1 MPFPSSSAQQA
12 VQALGLRLR
21 EIRFAA
27 GFSGRR
33 LGELAGWHSSK
44 ISKIEYG
51 KQPPSPAD
59 IRAWCEY
66 CGASDQSDELIASLH
81 AAEGM
86 FVEWRRMERTGLR
99 QAQESVLPLWERT
112 QNFRIYSSR
121 MVPGPVQT
129 DDYIRTVLESVRAR
143 RELPDDVEDAVRVRV
158 DRQRLTQV
166 GNHRFAIILEE
177 NVLRH
182 QVGGSAVM
190 AAQLGH
196 LLIASALPAVSLSVI
211 PLGADRSYVRP
222 VESFWLFDDDLVNVE
237 LVSGHLTV
245 TQPREVA
252 MYAKTFSD
260 LAALAVSGG
269 KARSLMLTPQEVKD
283 LQVAPGRWLLPGTP
297 P

>member
-1 MPFPSSSAQQA
+1 
-12 VQALGLRLR
+12 
-21 EIRFAA
+21 
-27 GFSGRR
+27 
-33 LGELAGWHSSK
+33 
-44 ISKIEYG
+44 
-51 KQPPSPAD
+51 
-59 IRAWCEY
+59 
-66 CGASDQSDELIASLH
+66 
-81 AAEGM
+81 
-86 FVEWRRMERTGLR
+86 
-99 QAQESVLPLWERT
+99 
-112 QNFRIYSSR
+112 

-143 RELPDDVEDAVRVRV
+143 RELPDD
-158 DRQRLTQV
+158 
-166 GNHRFAIILEE
+166 
-177 NVLRH
+177 
-182 QVGGSAVM
+182 VGGSAVM

>member
-143 RELPDDVEDAVRVRV
+143 RELPDDV
-158 DRQRLTQV
+158 
-166 GNHRFAIILEE
+166 
-177 NVLRH
+177 
-182 QVGGSAVM
+182 GGSAVM